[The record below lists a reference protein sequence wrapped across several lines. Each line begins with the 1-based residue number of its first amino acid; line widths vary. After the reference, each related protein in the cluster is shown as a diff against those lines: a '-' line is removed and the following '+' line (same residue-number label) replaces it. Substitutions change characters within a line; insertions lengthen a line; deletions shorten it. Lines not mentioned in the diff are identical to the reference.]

1 MSGPG
6 GPDAA
11 EAGHDQVHAGLLEK
25 LMAAVRPEF
34 RAGVLTFD
42 PRDPVF
48 GGPPCAV
55 PGCERPARIRN
66 LCWGH
71 RQRWHQAG
79 KPDLAVFTAATSPDW
94 AGHRP
99 PPACEV
105 PGCNYSHCGRG
116 LCQKHLQQW
125 DRAGCPASAAGCR
138 PWTTCRPCRHR
149 MPAGCPPA
157 AGGRCRPRRSAT
169 PTARAGGAQAGQAPA
184 SSPPPAPIP
193 ASGASGS
200 TCAASWAGCGW
211 RSSTCCNAAGTSASR
226 GCARSRCS
234 RSCGTWP
241 PREPPR
247 CWNGQKNNGRKPGR
261 AASGP
266 AAAAS
271 SPWTPVPG
279 SSSWP
284 SAAAGKWST
293 RETSGGCATWE
304 SSPGRKSPPST
315 SRRSASHG

>member
-11 EAGHDQVHAGLLEK
+11 EAGHDQVHEGLLEK

-125 DRAGCPASAAGCR
+125 DRAGRPGIGGWLPSLDYVPSVPPPDACR
-138 PWTTCRPCRHR
+138 VPSCGRWT
-149 MPAGCPPA
+149 MPAAPFCHTHCQGWRRAGRPGPGEFA
-157 AGGRCRPRRSAT
+157 A
-169 PTARAGGAQAGQAPA
+169 ARADPG
-184 SSPPPAPIP
+184 I
-193 ASGASGS
+193 
-200 TCAASWAGCGW
+200 GCEWIDVRCLLG
-211 RSSTCCNAAGTSASR
+211 RLRLEIQYVLQCRGDERQSR
-226 GCARSRCS
+226 LRPER
-234 RSCGTWP
+234 
-241 PREPPR
+241 
-247 CWNGQKNNGRKPGR
+247 
-261 AASGP
+261 
-266 AAAAS
+266 
-271 SPWTPVPG
+271 
-279 SSSWP
+279 
-284 SAAAGKWST
+284 
-293 RETSGGCATWE
+293 
-304 SSPGRKSPPST
+304 
-315 SRRSASHG
+315 